1 MSIFGSGDGPGNRL
15 SFTEG
20 GHLQTFL
27 YVANFGCS
35 VSIFG
40 SGGCPGNR
48 LSFTEGGHL
57 QASLTVA
64 NLEAL

>member
-1 MSIFGSGDGPGNRL
+1 MSICGSGGGSVNRL

-20 GHLQTFL
+20 GHLQASL

-40 SGGCPGNR
+40 SDGGPANR

-57 QASLTVA
+57 QTSVTVA
-64 NLEAL
+64 NFKVQ